1 VLNTTTSVPE
11 VTLNP
16 TLTAE
21 PAQRWHHVCKKL
33 VFFSKVDIVRLTV
46 IWALSNTVL
55 GMRCSH
61 VNPQVAALSADL
73 QRLDIADG
81 VKYPAEVL

>member
-1 VLNTTTSVPE
+1 M
-11 VTLNP
+11 
-16 TLTAE
+16 
-21 PAQRWHHVCKKL
+21 
-33 VFFSKVDIVRLTV
+33 VRLTV